1 MRFSSSPSTSSPRG
15 QPTTTSA
22 STIFRTASEPTPAN
36 ERSVNSKTWAT
47 PFKSHPNRQPRED
60 ENPLFMATNS
70 SQELVFHGSEAE
82 ESAPGRGGYGF
93 LASARNDNA
102 KRRSE

>member
-47 PFKSHPNRQPRED
+47 PFKSHPNRQPPED

-70 SQELVFHGSEAE
+70 SQELVFHGSA
-82 ESAPGRGGYGF
+82 
-93 LASARNDNA
+93 ARNPYTDD
-102 KRRSE
+102 RGRHHRGLQSSDCC